1 MQINDDVWVTV
12 RYRLF
17 DVQGEPL
24 EAGERELTFLQGGY
38 GAVGAGGDY
47 LAKRGSATTT
57 PISCGWRPVP
67 IFRTSSR
74 WA

>member
-24 EAGERELTFLQGGY
+24 EAVERELTFLQGGY
-38 GAVGAGGDY
+38 GFFELSIFVRT
-47 LAKRGSATTT
+47 LAR
-57 PISCGWRPVP
+57 IIVR
-67 IFRTSSR
+67 
-74 WA
+74 